1 MKLLEFINPLEWIYR
16 LFSSIYGEN
25 MADYLAGYDCIKEE
39 FDVLPNLF
47 IPIGIVAIGIALLFF
62 VVYYYIVNS
71 AKFNRWYHWVIVM
84 LLVGVV
90 NLFIGYGWTS
100 PKLPEIGECLRY
112 LVNEDGELNK
122 SIEVITNGS
131 FWLFGLANAIVSA
144 LFFIIISFAGKWGSS
159 QCKHT
164 PF

>member
-1 MKLLEFINPLEWIYR
+1 MKLLEIINPLEWIYR
-16 LFSSIYGEN
+16 LFSSIYGGN
-25 MADYLAGYDCIKEE
+25 LADFLSGYDCAQ
-39 FDVLPNLF
+39 DDWVNQNLF

-71 AKFNRWYHWVIVM
+71 AKFNKWYHWVIVM
-84 LLVGVV
+84 VVVAVV

-100 PKLPEIGECLRY
+100 PQLPEIGDCLRY
-112 LVNEDGELNK
+112 YVTEDGVLDE
-122 SIEVITNGS
+122 SIEVIKDGS
-131 FWLFGLANAIVSA
+131 FWLFGLANAIVSS
-144 LFFIIISFAGKWGSS
+144 LFFIIISLAGKWGSS